1 MLLTNVIS
9 HLNSEQIVGIFYE
22 KELQLT
28 GQKEFKIE
36 KLIKT
41 KIKDYMLNEKL
52 MIILLT
58 AGLMKKILLY
68 KMSYF
73 SESYTRS
80 RNKVNN
86 NLKETSLKNLL

>member
-1 MLLTNVIS
+1 
-9 HLNSEQIVGIFYE
+9 
-22 KELQLT
+22 
-28 GQKEFKIE
+28 
-36 KLIKT
+36 
-41 KIKDYMLNEKL
+41 MLNEKL

-73 SESYTRS
+73 SESYTCS

>member
-1 MLLTNVIS
+1 
-9 HLNSEQIVGIFYE
+9 
-22 KELQLT
+22 
-28 GQKEFKIE
+28 
-36 KLIKT
+36 
-41 KIKDYMLNEKL
+41 MLNEKL

-68 KMSYF
+68 KMNYF